1 MLNNKL
7 DVTLSVGPKN
17 LFKSVLVASEVLSTN
32 LIRNKKL
39 KINYDFISQ
48 YEKNFYFNNINEI
61 FIYNQIDY
69 KEKKNENMF
78 FNISEL
84 IPNFYKNY
92 VDKNIKTK
100 YVILSISVLSGS
112 LKYIKALLEAGKK
125 VVVGGAGAN
134 FAFPNSIRKVLI
146 DELNVDSYLV
156 ENNIIFVVGYLD
168 LNLDFYK
175 IIKEWK
181 DLYIKYDINSLLS
194 IFDISEDYLSSFY
207 DEQSYISLF
216 FSLGCNWGNC
226 RHCWMSSKRKMI
238 DKVCSF
244 VDNEKYLV
252 RIKNYF
258 GLCKKLYPKTNK
270 LLFADSY
277 PTFRSLSFLKLLDI
291 SNFESIV
298 LWSSIQQLKNESYVD
313 LLFQLNKNITIS
325 IGIDYLNDFSLSF
338 MNKGYKKKD
347 IFLALNII
355 EKYKNIYKNNVSIRV
370 NYITDYPFDFKF
382 RREEDFETIDKIR
395 SKLENCGIKFVLMK
409 YGQMIFKNSFLDN
422 NESKYYKITK
432 SHYDQNVSGLFSSIG
447 KRMRNNNI
455 SEVQFFCQPYI
466 RYDKYGN
473 IIPSEYNK

>member
-1 MLNNKL
+1 MINDKL

-32 LIRNKKL
+32 LIKNKKL
-39 KINYDFISQ
+39 KIYYDFISK
-48 YEKNFYFNNINEI
+48 YEKEFYYDNIDEI
-61 FIYNQIDY
+61 FIYNQIS
-69 KEKKNENMF
+69 KKQKNNENMF
-78 FNISEL
+78 FNISEF
-84 IPNFYKNY
+84 IPNFYKNHINE
-92 VDKNIKTK
+92 NIKTK

-112 LKYIKALLEAGKK
+112 LKYIKALLETGKK
-125 VVVGGAGAN
+125 VVVGGAGVN

-181 DLYIKYDINSLLS
+181 DLYIKYDKNDLLS

-226 RHCWMSSKRKMI
+226 RHCWMSSKRKI
-238 DKVCSF
+238 INKVCSF
-244 VDNEKYLV
+244 MDDEKYL
-252 RIKNYF
+252 IKVKRYF
-258 GLCKKLYPKTNK
+258 NTCKKLYPKSNK

-277 PTFRSLSFLKLLDI
+277 PTFRSLSFLKMLDI
-291 SNFESIV
+291 FNFESIV
-298 LWSSIQQLKNESYVD
+298 LWSSIQQLKNEEYVN
-313 LLFQLNKNITIS
+313 LLFQLNKNIVIS
-325 IGIDYLNDFSLSF
+325 IGVDYLNDFSLSF
-338 MNKGYKKKD
+338 MNKGYEKKD
-347 IFLALNII
+347 IFLVLDKII
-355 EKYKNIYKNNVSIRV
+355 KYKNIYSNNITIRI
-370 NYITDYPFDFKF
+370 NYISDSPRSLKCQT
-382 RREEDFETIDKIR
+382 EEDFETIKMIKD
-395 SKLENCGIKFVLMK
+395 KLEKNEIKFILMN

-422 NESKYYKITK
+422 NENKYYKLAK
-432 SHYDQNVSGLFSSIG
+432 SHYDQNVSGLFSFIG
-447 KRMRNNNI
+447 KRMRNDNI
-455 SEVQFFCQPYI
+455 SEVQYFCKPYI